1 MLKVVEEY
9 VIDVGE
15 VLQLCLCVYI
25 IANRSDMAIEKKW
38 RLFCVTAI
46 AFRSLILTMTTNLT
60 MEPRNHILYCKMF
73 VFHLQLTKRNV
84 YLYFNSFH
92 MIFQT
97 NHPLIL
103 NKFLMSTTCYY
114 MLLWISKWKYS
125 VPIIFRKNLRTN
137 TNLRN
142 VFFNSCI

>member
-25 IANRSDMAIEKKW
+25 VANRSDMAIEKKW
-38 RLFCVTAI
+38 ILFCVTAI

-60 MEPRNHILYCKMF
+60 MELRNHILYCK
-73 VFHLQLTKRNV
+73 NV
-84 YLYFNSFH
+84 CISFATYKEKCLF
-92 MIFQT
+92 IFQFISYDFST
-97 NHPLIL
+97 NQPLIL
-103 NKFLMSTTCYY
+103 NIPTCYY